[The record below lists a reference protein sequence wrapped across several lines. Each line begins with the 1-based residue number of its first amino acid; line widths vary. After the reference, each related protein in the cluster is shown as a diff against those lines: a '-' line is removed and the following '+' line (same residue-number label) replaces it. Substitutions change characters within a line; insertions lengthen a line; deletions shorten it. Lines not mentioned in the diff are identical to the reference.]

1 MDLQCTVHKHV
12 NSNYIYFNSLAPAH
26 DEATMAL
33 EGHSRQ
39 TLGEVVCWLMLT
51 CNLIIFYL
59 RLVSRSEFLD
69 WIDTSVDMLG
79 ARIHTTPRK
88 IHALLN
94 CAMRVGAV
102 CSYPRSSIIRLR
114 YTRSSAHCDPFRIC
128 SPCC

>member
-51 CNLIIFYL
+51 CNLTIFYL

-79 ARIHTTPRK
+79 ARIHTTPLDK
-88 IHALLN
+88 EDTCI
-94 CAMRVGAV
+94 VK
-102 CSYPRSSIIRLR
+102 LR
-114 YTRSSAHCDPFRIC
+114 YESRRRLLVS
-128 SPCC
+128 